1 VSQAAVLRA
10 PAAAWVRHDGAMLAL
25 LVRLVGARH
34 SRHVLTL
41 LALVM
46 ACVVAGSALFA
57 AAP

>member
-1 VSQAAVLRA
+1 
-10 PAAAWVRHDGAMLAL
+10 MLAL